1 MGMGKA
7 GSPARRPLHDSV
19 EVRGHGVEVLLVVRP
34 GSHLDA
40 DLQEDCPS
48 GGRER
53 ETSVMSCVSSVGMS
67 GWVVVLLPE
76 MGRLAETKE
85 VFYLVSL

>member
-1 MGMGKA
+1 MEMGKA

-40 DLQEDCPS
+40 DLQEDCLS
-48 GGRER
+48 GGGER
-53 ETSVMSCVSSVGMS
+53 DISDELCLKCRDEWVGGGTASRNGETG
-67 GWVVVLLPE
+67 
-76 MGRLAETKE
+76 
-85 VFYLVSL
+85 

>member
-1 MGMGKA
+1 MVWRCCLWSDLGPIWMQTY
-7 GSPARRPLHDSV
+7 RRTACR
-19 EVRGHGVEVLLVVRP
+19 EG
-34 GSHLDA
+34 
-40 DLQEDCPS
+40 
-48 GGRER
+48 ER